1 MTNRN
6 RLIAPCLIVALVG
19 IAACRG
25 SSSRP
30 QGQTVAALNEPV
42 ITVEAVRVE
51 RGEISQR
58 ISAPGSLVA
67 HRSSQIGAEVRGRIL
82 EVYVSEGDRVES
94 GDPLFAL
101 DSRTY
106 EMALR
111 EAQAALD
118 VARAERQQLESD
130 LSRAH
135 ALGRQDVVAKQ
146 EVERLTTRREV
157 AKAHERQADE
167 AVALAQH
174 NLEETVVR
182 APFAGSV
189 AARLADEGT
198 TALVQ
203 PQTIIVVLQ
212 ETAHLEARAA
222 IPESEMV
229 RVHVGDGALIRLEGL
244 PAPIEGR
251 VGAVSDT
258 IDETTRTYLVK
269 IPVDNPD
276 YDLKAGVFAHVEIL
290 PAAKTDALL
299 VPRESIRTEEGRSR
313 VLLVRNGRAEAVD
326 VEVGMVADESAEI
339 LHGVDEGDEVITG
352 ESART
357 IAPGL
362 RVRVASEDGT
372 DETG

>member
-1 MTNRN
+1 
-6 RLIAPCLIVALVG
+6 
-19 IAACRG
+19 
-25 SSSRP
+25 
-30 QGQTVAALNEPV
+30 
-42 ITVEAVRVE
+42 
-51 RGEISQR
+51 
-58 ISAPGSLVA
+58 
-67 HRSSQIGAEVRGRIL
+67 
-82 EVYVSEGDRVES
+82 
-94 GDPLFAL
+94 
-101 DSRTY
+101 
-106 EMALR
+106 
-111 EAQAALD
+111 
-118 VARAERQQLESD
+118 
-130 LSRAH
+130 
-135 ALGRQDVVAKQ
+135 
-146 EVERLTTRREV
+146 
-157 AKAHERQADE
+157 
-167 AVALAQH
+167 
-174 NLEETVVR
+174 VR

-229 RVHVGDGALIRLEGL
+229 RVHVGDSALIRLEGL

>member
-1 MTNRN
+1 MTNSSK
-6 RLIAPCLIVALVG
+6 LTVACLLLIVTG
-19 IAACRG
+19 SAACRG
-25 SSSRP
+25 SSSP
-30 QGQTVAALNEPV
+30 PAGQAAAAVGEPV
-42 ITVEAVRVE
+42 MTVEAVRVT
-51 RGEISQR
+51 RGEITQR
-58 ISAPGSLVA
+58 IFAPGSLA
-67 HRSSQIGAEVRGRIL
+67 AQRSSQIGAEVRGRIL

-101 DSRTY
+101 DARTY

-118 VARAERQQLESD
+118 VGHAERQQLESD
-130 LSRAH
+130 LSRAR

-146 EVERLTTRREV
+146 EVERLTTKLEV
-157 AKAHERQADE
+157 AKARERQATE

-174 NLEETVVR
+174 NLDQTIVR

-198 TALVQ
+198 TALTQ
-203 PQTIIVVLQ
+203 PQTIILILQ

-222 IPESEMV
+222 IPESEMA
-229 RVHVGDGALIRLEGL
+229 RVHTGDRALIRLEGITD
-244 PAPIEGR
+244 PVEGL

-269 IPVDNPD
+269 IPVENPD
-276 YDLKAGVFAHVEIL
+276 YQLKAGVFAHVEIL
-290 PAAKTDALL
+290 PAGKNDALL
-299 VPRESIRTEEGRSR
+299 VPRDSIRTEEGRSR
-313 VLLVRNGRAEAVD
+313 LLIVRDGRAEAVD
-326 VEVGMVADESAEI
+326 VEVGMVSDDSAEI
-339 LHGVDEGDEVITG
+339 LRGVMEGDEVITG
-352 ESART
+352 DSART

-362 RVRVASEDGT
+362 RVRVASEDRT